1 MSFLFFLELEEKIN
15 NLIVE
20 FYQWIFDGFSFLVQ
34 PRVHFL
40 DRNTWCRSLFVL
52 RLLTWSRKLNNF
64 KPCLKTL
71 ILLVISPRTDLLIF
85 LIDGLVF
92 ARWSFVVLYDL
103 VLTVWLWVAFVQWLL
118 STNVLLNFSMIFQ
131 VTIWGRS
138 PS

>member
-1 MSFLFFLELEEKIN
+1 MSLLLFLEHEEKIN

-20 FYQWIFDGFSFLVQ
+20 FYQWIFDGFCLLVQ

-40 DRNTWCRSLFVL
+40 GRNTWCKSLFVL
-52 RLLTWSRKLNNF
+52 RPLTWSRKPNNF
-64 KPCLKTL
+64 KPCLETL
-71 ILLVISPRTDLLIF
+71 ILFVIFPRTDLLIF

-92 ARWSFVVLYDL
+92 ARWSFVVLYNL
-103 VLTVWLWVAFVQWLL
+103 VLTVWLWVALVQWML
-118 STNVLLNFSMIFQ
+118 STNVLLHFSMIFQ